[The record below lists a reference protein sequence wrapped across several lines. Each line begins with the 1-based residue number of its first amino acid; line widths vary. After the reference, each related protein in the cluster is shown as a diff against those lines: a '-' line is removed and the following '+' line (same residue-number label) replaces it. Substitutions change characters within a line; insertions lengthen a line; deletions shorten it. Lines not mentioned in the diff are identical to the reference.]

1 MKGFPRL
8 IPVLVFLVHLVFP
21 GCTIQ
26 DWEEAEQNTVFPDE
40 VRTIKIV
47 SPSGRS
53 VRAIYEVAERFS
65 REHPGF
71 TVGVSVI
78 SGSVP
83 MNTFLTSKFAVGDVP
98 DLLIYQAGGST
109 ALFAQG
115 GHLAA
120 LDGEFPKGYF
130 IPDAD
135 RYCRYRNN
143 LYALPLDIT
152 VSGLFVQ
159 MSVLWRGAVLNH
171 DNRVVPKTFDE
182 FIYSCERLRQAGI
195 EYPVVISAA
204 SEIAAGHFPY
214 QFIQQNIYNEDPS
227 LYDPLLNGRGELKWT
242 DPPFREMYA
251 AYGAVRRY
259 MNPDAVR
266 IDEREAIRRFA
277 NGEAAYLIG
286 TSRDIAAIR
295 EIQPTNLDMLLVTP
309 PWTRD
314 LSRASP
320 LLGLDTVI
328 SVSAATA
335 YPEEAR
341 AFLRDFVSAEGAD
354 LYTQAVGSISAVR
367 ESFLWYD
374 PCLGPYGDVFRGRN
388 ITEFFPRQWPPGFDT
403 LFRRFNREWFTSRS
417 VDSTLEGMESQRQ
430 RLMLM
435 ERTGP

>member
-1 MKGFPRL
+1 MKHFPWFL
-8 IPVLVFLVHLVFP
+8 PALAALVLLN
-21 GCTIQ
+21 CTVQ
-26 DWEEAEQNTVFPDE
+26 RREEAEQSAGFPDE
-40 VRTIKIV
+40 VRTIRIV

-53 VRAIYEVAERFS
+53 VRAIYAVAERFS

-78 SGSVP
+78 SGSMP
-83 MNTFLTSKFAVGDVP
+83 MDTFLTSKFAVGDAP
-98 DLLIYQAGGST
+98 DLLIYQAGSST

-120 LDGEFPKGYF
+120 LDGEFPEGYF
-130 IPDAD
+130 VPGTD
-135 RYCRYRNN
+135 RYCRYRGN

-159 MSVLWRGAVLNH
+159 MSVLWRGAVETS
-171 DNRVVPKTFDE
+171 DFRIVPRNFDE

-214 QFIQQNIYNEDPS
+214 QFIHQNIYRDDPS
-227 LYDPLLNGRGELKWT
+227 LYDRMLDEGGLKWT

-251 AYGAVRRY
+251 AYGKIRRY
-259 MNPDAVR
+259 MNPDAIR
-266 IDEREAIRRFA
+266 IDEAEAIRRFA
-277 NGEAAYLIG
+277 NGEAAYLVG

-295 EIQPTNLDMLLVTP
+295 EIRPAKLDMLLVTP

-314 LSRASP
+314 ASRTSP

-335 YPEEAR
+335 YPLEAR
-341 AFLRDFVSAEGAD
+341 AFLRDFVSVEGAD
-354 LYTQAVGSISAVR
+354 LYTQAVGSISTVR
-367 ESFLWYD
+367 KSFLWYD
-374 PCLGPYGDVFRGRN
+374 PCLGPQDGILRDLSVS
-388 ITEFFPRQWPPGFDT
+388 EFFPLQWLPGFD
-403 LFRRFNREWFTSRS
+403 LVFRRLNREWFTGRS
-417 VDSTLEGMESQRQ
+417 ADSILEEMENQ
-430 RLMLM
+430 RLVMT
-435 ERTGP
+435 ERAEP